1 MAEANATVE
10 SNGEEQKL
18 SDIFLNGW
26 NLFDELEVTELPF
39 NSTEFQVY
47 TEKKHIFQFTKY
59 NKLLIVGQSK
69 GRHGTL

>member
-47 TEKKHIFQFTKY
+47 TVKKHISICKY
-59 NKLLIVGQSK
+59 YKFLTVGQS
-69 GRHGTL
+69 

>member
-1 MAEANATVE
+1 MAEANAAVE

-26 NLFDELEVTELPF
+26 NLYDELEVTELPF

-47 TEKKHIFQFTKY
+47 TKKKHIFPFAKY
-59 NKLLIVGQSK
+59 NKLLTVGQS
-69 GRHGTL
+69 

>member
-10 SNGEEQKL
+10 SNGEEKKL

-39 NSTEFQVY
+39 NSTEFQVC
-47 TEKKHIFQFTKY
+47 TEKKHIS
-59 NKLLIVGQSK
+59 IC
-69 GRHGTL
+69 

>member
-1 MAEANATVE
+1 MAEANAAVE

-47 TEKKHIFQFTKY
+47 TVKKHIS
-59 NKLLIVGQSK
+59 IC
-69 GRHGTL
+69 